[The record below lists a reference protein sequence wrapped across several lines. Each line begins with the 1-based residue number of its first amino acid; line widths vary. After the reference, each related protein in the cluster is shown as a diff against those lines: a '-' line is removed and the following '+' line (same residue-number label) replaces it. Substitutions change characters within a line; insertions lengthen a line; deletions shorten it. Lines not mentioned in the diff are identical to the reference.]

1 MFCGLLFTGWLCK
14 LCIRTLV
21 EIVEIAL
28 PLKYPKH
35 LSKYMG
41 HPGSLEYHMMLAVLV
56 AAVQGG
62 RSQQSVLDAGWEL
75 LTTSPSTEL
84 VFETDFFW
92 FLKMF
97 AGLSFTNESTDC
109 ILFNSYLVNRSSS
122 AAASDL
128 TAALSVK
135 KCSDCEIRRS
145 ILHNNFEVELKKTET
160 DAK

>member
-14 LCIRTLV
+14 LCIRTPV

-28 PLKYPKH
+28 LLKCPKH
-35 LSKYMG
+35 LSKYLG

-56 AAVQGG
+56 AAIQGG

-97 AGLSFTNESTDC
+97 AGLSLTNESTNC
-109 ILFNSYLVNRSSS
+109 VFCFNFYLVNRSSS

-135 KCSDCEIRRS
+135 KCLDLRS
-145 ILHNNFEVELKKTET
+145 GGRFYTTTLKSN
-160 DAK
+160 

>member
-14 LCIRTLV
+14 LCIRTPV

-28 PLKYPKH
+28 LLKCPKH

-97 AGLSFTNESTDC
+97 AGLS
-109 ILFNSYLVNRSSS
+109 
-122 AAASDL
+122 
-128 TAALSVK
+128 
-135 KCSDCEIRRS
+135 
-145 ILHNNFEVELKKTET
+145 
-160 DAK
+160 

>member
-14 LCIRTLV
+14 LCIRTPV

-28 PLKYPKH
+28 LLKCPKH
-35 LSKYMG
+35 LSKYLG

-56 AAVQGG
+56 AAIQGG

-97 AGLSFTNESTDC
+97 AWL
-109 ILFNSYLVNRSSS
+109 SS
-122 AAASDL
+122 AQIVFYLIFTSSTGPA
-128 TAALSVK
+128 
-135 KCSDCEIRRS
+135 RRRRQTS
-145 ILHNNFEVELKKTET
+145 QLPCL
-160 DAK
+160 

>member
-1 MFCGLLFTGWLCK
+1 VDYISLVGCVYK
-14 LCIRTLV
+14 LCIRTPV

-28 PLKYPKH
+28 LPKCPKH
-35 LSKYMG
+35 LSKNLG

-92 FLKMF
+92 FL
-97 AGLSFTNESTDC
+97 
-109 ILFNSYLVNRSSS
+109 VNRSSS

-128 TAALSVK
+128 TAAL
-135 KCSDCEIRRS
+135 
-145 ILHNNFEVELKKTET
+145 
-160 DAK
+160 

>member
-14 LCIRTLV
+14 LCIRTPV

-28 PLKYPKH
+28 LLKCPKH
-35 LSKYMG
+35 LSKYLG

-92 FLKMF
+92 FLKIF
-97 AGLSFTNESTDC
+97 AGFSLTNESTDC
-109 ILFNSYLVNRSSS
+109 FISFLPRQPVQLGGGVRPHSCLVCKEMLR
-122 AAASDL
+122 L
-128 TAALSVK
+128 
-135 KCSDCEIRRS
+135 
-145 ILHNNFEVELKKTET
+145 
-160 DAK
+160 